1 MTVSINNL
9 LRRVAKLEAN
19 KGGNSVQFR
28 SFAGELFSIP
38 KKRVV
43 DVYYSIFNGEV
54 SKENTAVLA
63 SDVVTPGEGCIT
75 TLLRMMQE

>member
-1 MTVSINNL
+1 MTSISGML
-9 LRRVAKLEAN
+9 KRIAKLEAN

-63 SDVVTPGEGCIT
+63 SDVVSPGEGKIT
-75 TLLRMMQE
+75 ELLRMMQE